1 MIDNL
6 DRSNFIFS
14 KKQLIISQS
23 GITEF
28 YRIHLKNLIIDDS
41 FQITM
46 QIKAIIPQNDPDQA
60 ELLPGKAATNVQIYP
75 DKIQFSKKRSFAQ
88 ISISILNETD

>member
-1 MIDNL
+1 LIDNL

-41 FQITM
+41 FQIIM

>member
-46 QIKAIIPQNDPDQA
+46 QIKAIIPQDDPDQA

>member
-1 MIDNL
+1 LIDNL

-28 YRIHLKNLIIDDS
+28 YRIQLKNLIIDDS
-41 FQITM
+41 FQIIM

>member
-1 MIDNL
+1 LIDNL

-41 FQITM
+41 FQIIM
-46 QIKAIIPQNDPDQA
+46 QIKAIIPQNDPDQT

-75 DKIQFSKKRSFAQ
+75 DKIQFSKKRSFTQ

>member
-1 MIDNL
+1 LIDNL

-41 FQITM
+41 FQIIM
-46 QIKAIIPQNDPDQA
+46 QIKAIIPQNDPDQT